1 MFKTNFYIV
10 IITTRD
16 KFNRPIKKQ
25 CFRQVSG
32 WGELFEAPDGSPVSL
47 RFDRRTPNGWRI
59 TEEGTG
65 YAVSRDY
72 YSTRAEAVRSL
83 TPEFLQKI
91 ADRVKC
97 PEMLRAAETLA
108 AFILAQKTPIDNAAA
123 GKYNKAKE

>member
-10 IITTRD
+10 TLTAKRGIEYQQKT
-16 KFNRPIKKQ
+16 
-25 CFRQVSG
+25 G
-32 WGELFEAPDGSPVSL
+32 WGELFEAPDGSPVAL
-47 RFDRRTPNGWRI
+47 RFDRRTPKAWRI

-65 YAVSRDY
+65 YAVSGDY
-72 YSTRAEAVRSL
+72 YGTRAEAVRSI

-108 AFILAQKTPIDNAAA
+108 AFILAQKSPIDNAAA
-123 GKYNKAKE
+123 GQYNKAKE